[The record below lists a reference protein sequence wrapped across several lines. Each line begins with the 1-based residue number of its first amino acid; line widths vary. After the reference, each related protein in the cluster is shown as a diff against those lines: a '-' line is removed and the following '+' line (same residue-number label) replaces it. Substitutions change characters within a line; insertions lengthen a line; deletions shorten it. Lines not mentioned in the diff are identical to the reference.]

1 MKQIVKTNNRKGFT
15 LVETILAV
23 FILVVISSMLVSGF
37 ITTMGYS
44 YQTAIYNKSA
54 AMNYSLC
61 MEKTAQWN
69 RKSIYLS
76 GGRESSIAAGTGLT
90 TKTLTFSNA
99 GNSIYTTISPITVGV
114 VKYSSLNNVVPGSLP
129 YMDPRYA
136 PSDSSSHSYVD
147 NRTSFLYYPK
157 YYNAEGDYI
166 VMKNT
171 TDPKKTTYSWV
182 SVPSDTNS
190 GLYTYDDAFGRNVL
204 NSNYNLAT
212 ANKTGEV
219 EIGTW
224 NTITIK
230 AGT

>member
-1 MKQIVKTNNRKGFT
+1 MKQIVKKNNRKGFT

-61 MEKTAQWN
+61 MEETAKWN
-69 RKSIYLS
+69 RKSTYLA
-76 GGRESSIAAGTGLT
+76 GGREAAISGAGLT

-99 GNSIYTTISPITVGV
+99 GNSIYTNLTPITVGV
-114 VKYSSLNNVVPGSLP
+114 IKYSSLNNVVPGSLP

-147 NRTSFLYYPK
+147 NRTSFVYYPAH
-157 YYNAEGDYI
+157 YNDAGDYI
-166 VMKNT
+166 VMKDT
-171 TDPKKTTYSWV
+171 TNSTKTTYYWV
-182 SVPSDTNS
+182 SVPEDLNS

-219 EIGTW
+219 LIGTW